1 MNGRAVRQPESRIVN
16 RRRAVFLDLNG
27 TLVTPVVV
35 DRLSEL
41 RPVSGAAQAVAR
53 LSRAGYLCPV
63 VTVQSRIEKGVFS
76 SVEFNSWFGEFAANM
91 AAQGADIQGPYICP
105 HRFANPCACAKPQ
118 TLLYEQAA
126 QELETPR
133 RTLKPRSASADA
145 VVWFSQA
152 IQRRTQGRVFVL
164 SRSPTSQ
171 RRIFTKP
178 LTGFCEMRLPN

>member
-1 MNGRAVRQPESRIVN
+1 MN

-35 DRLSEL
+35 NRLSEL
-41 RPVSGAAQAVAR
+41 RPVSGAAEAVAR

-63 VTVQSRIEKGVFS
+63 VTVQSRIEKGLFS

-126 QELETPR
+126 QELKISLPDSFTIGDTAADIEAAQRFGGRGCLVLTGYAGQDASARFRAQQVANFTAPN
-133 RTLKPRSASADA
+133 LHEAVDWILRSAAS
-145 VVWFSQA
+145 
-152 IQRRTQGRVFVL
+152 
-164 SRSPTSQ
+164 
-171 RRIFTKP
+171 
-178 LTGFCEMRLPN
+178 